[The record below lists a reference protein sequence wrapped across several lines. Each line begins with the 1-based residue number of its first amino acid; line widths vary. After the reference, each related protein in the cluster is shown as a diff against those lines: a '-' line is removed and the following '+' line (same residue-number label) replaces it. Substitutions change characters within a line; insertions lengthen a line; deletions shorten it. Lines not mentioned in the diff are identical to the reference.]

1 MKYFLHLLLL
11 LPFFCNAQNDSLI
24 EYSKLQK
31 MIMQPVS
38 FVKLQFD
45 TVGTTDDLHIG
56 LVTAT
61 SLKDGSTERSICFI
75 ANPLVT
81 GSMIFSENNIQIPV
95 DELSRLID
103 ALTIMKSAS
112 ETKPEQEKY
121 QFVSSNFTVLKLE
134 NRIQNNKRWDLFL
147 YSRFR
152 NINAPI
158 PGSLLQLHQRNIISI
173 LTILQRLRDQ
183 LGNNLYKK
191 L

>member
-1 MKYFLHLLLL
+1 MKYFLHLFFL
-11 LPFFCNAQNDSLI
+11 LPLFGHAQNDSI
-24 EYSKLQK
+24 VEYSKLQK
-31 MIMQPVS
+31 MIMQPGS

-45 TVGTTDDLHIG
+45 TIGTTDDLHIG
-56 LVTAT
+56 LVTVT

-75 ANPLVT
+75 ANPLVSS
-81 GSMIFSENNIQIPV
+81 SMIFSENNIQIPV
-95 DELSRLID
+95 DELSGLIA
-103 ALTIMKSAS
+103 ALTIMSSAS

-121 QFVSSNFTVLKLE
+121 QYVSSNFTVLKLE

-152 NINAPI
+152 NINAAI
-158 PGSLLQLHQRNIISI
+158 PGSFLQLHQRNLSSM
-173 LTILQRLRDQ
+173 LTILQKLRDQ

>member
-1 MKYFLHLLLL
+1 MKHFLHLLLL

-31 MIMQPVS
+31 MIMQSVS

-147 YSRFR
+147 YSRFS
-152 NINAPI
+152 NINAAI
-158 PGSLLQLHQRNIISI
+158 PGSFLQLHQRNISSM
-173 LTILQRLRDQ
+173 LTILQKLRDQ